1 MTTEAAEIRDNMGVT
16 DKVRGGNWWQ
26 KIAAAE
32 MQYNGD
38 IVDGYIGKFSRW
50 QPRRRRNGDRTDA
63 EMPEIVVFG

>member
-16 DKVRGGNWWQ
+16 DKVSGGNLWL

-38 IVDGYIGKFSRW
+38 IVEGSIGKCRRW
-50 QPRRRRNGDRTDA
+50 HPQRRRNGDRTDA
-63 EMPEIVVFG
+63 GMPEIMILG